1 MPYQLLNF
9 TIMKY
14 TSPSSMLLRTL
25 TSLLLLASMACNKKL
40 PVGLPCGC
48 EPEAAVYTKGNS
60 SQKLASCGILNLP
73 IDSTL
78 SPAAL
83 VIAYLGQEPVGD
95 YDIPE
100 LGSTKTLP
108 FFSSSAL
115 QIESVGWHFS
125 VSASIND
132 LKGNVLVQIM
142 DNKWYV
148 NTDNVGKY
156 NYDAKGLEVYDK
168 QGHIS
173 LSIDSK
179 PPTTYTTSVNI
190 EGVIPMADNTVAL
203 YEIDRFFLPF
213 PYGTP
218 ALDSVFEQYY
228 QQWPIQPLFRYTGPN
243 WQHARL
249 SAE

>member
-1 MPYQLLNF
+1 
-9 TIMKY
+9 MKY
-14 TSPSSMLLRTL
+14 SSPSSMLLRTL
-25 TSLLLLASMACNKKL
+25 TSLLLLASISCNKKL
-40 PVGLPCGC
+40 PGELPCGC
-48 EPEAAVYTKGNS
+48 DPEQAVYTKGNS
-60 SQKLASCGILNLP
+60 SQKLAICGTLNLP

-78 SPAAL
+78 SPADL

-108 FFSSSAL
+108 FFNSSAL

-125 VSASIND
+125 VSASIKD
-132 LKGNVLVQIM
+132 LKGNLLIQIM

-148 NTDNVGKY
+148 NTKNVGKY

-168 QGHIS
+168 LGHIS

-179 PPTTYTTSVNI
+179 GPSSVNI